1 MCTELHFAKSSSQQF
16 SVSGPPITTPPSFCV
31 HILFSKS
38 EIIFYITKSNTSPST
53 QCLMSMIT
61 NIWLEYNIS
70 NRNDAVTITKQ
81 SLWMAVNVNSKSVWE
96 NSEMTSK
103 ENLTLERVKDGLMWI
118 RPWFGSDLGHIWP
131 TVRCCLGFL
140 THLSSQPLWTTTTTT
155 RATCCAGQ
163 CFNIFL
169 IRKPGLSSFLQCF
182 ANMLHLLFCVS
193 FSFFFLNIALVF
205 KGKLLLFTEEKGKS
219 TPY

>member
-70 NRNDAVTITKQ
+70 NRNDAITITKQ

-118 RPWFGSDLGHIWP
+118 RPWFGSDLGHIWL
-131 TVRCCLGFL
+131 TVRCCLGIWL
-140 THLSSQPLWTTTTTT
+140 ISHLSHCEQQQQQHEQHVVPASASTSSLSESLDF
-155 RATCCAGQ
+155 RVSCNALRICYIF
-163 CFNIFL
+163 CFVFPFL
-169 IRKPGLSSFLQCF
+169 
-182 ANMLHLLFCVS
+182 
-193 FSFFFLNIALVF
+193 FFF
-205 KGKLLLFTEEKGKS
+205 
-219 TPY
+219 